1 MNPLLKALLVAL
13 CLPETTPEPAAI
25 AALTALGPL
34 QPLQARANVATAV
47 CTALKLPAD
56 ATPEAVTAACTTL
69 RTAQPDTPD
78 PARFVPIESVT
89 ALQGQI
95 AALTA
100 RQQDADVDALV
111 KPALADGRLLPAME
125 KWARDLG
132 KTDVAAL
139 TAYLGTAQPI
149 AALTATQTKGIP
161 PSGLAKGDAQL
172 SADELAVC
180 TAMGLTPDQYKAGA
194 AA

>member
-1 MNPLLKALLVAL
+1 M
-13 CLPETTPEPAAI
+13 
-25 AALTALGPL
+25 
-34 QPLQARANVATAV
+34 ATAV

-100 RQQDADVDALV
+100 RQVQADVEAQI
-111 KPALADGRLLPAME
+111 KPALADGRLLPGWRPGPAT
-125 KWARDLG
+125 WARRRHRC
-132 KTDVAAL
+132 AHRAL
-139 TAYLGTAQPI
+139 TAAKPI
-149 AALTATQTKGIP
+149 AALAGTQTGGKAP
-161 PSGLAKGDAQL
+161 MATASGDQQL
-172 SADELAVC
+172 SADGKRPCA
-180 TAMGLTPDQYKAGA
+180 TPWSITPGLPQGEHRHGHRRRC
-194 AA
+194 